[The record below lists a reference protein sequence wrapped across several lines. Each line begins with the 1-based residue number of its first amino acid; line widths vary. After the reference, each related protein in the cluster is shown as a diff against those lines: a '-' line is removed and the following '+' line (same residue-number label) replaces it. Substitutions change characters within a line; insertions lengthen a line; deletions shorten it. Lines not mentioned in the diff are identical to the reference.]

1 MGKIY
6 IDLENL
12 LKEKEISK
20 NKLCLH
26 CDLQR
31 TQLNN
36 YCKNKVVRVDLSI
49 IARICDYLDCEP
61 SDILKYSREDADEH
75 L

>member
-12 LKEKEISK
+12 LKEKQVSK
-20 NKLCLH
+20 NKLCSC

-49 IARICDYLDCEP
+49 IAKICDCLECELG
-61 SDILKYSREDADEH
+61 DVLKYSREDSSEQ